1 MSKFGSILFICLSMT
16 FFSCSE
22 SGKKTSV
29 KTIEKDTV
37 VESLAYKPFDS
48 DFIDSIQT
56 FFEYDFSGTVL
67 VYKKGQMYKN
77 AFGYRDNQKKEKMDI
92 NDVFQLASVSKTVT
106 ATAVMLMHKKGKIN
120 IDSLVCKYMPDFP
133 YKNVSI
139 RHLLNHRSGLA
150 NYMYYTDTFWRDTS
164 RCMNNKDLYKFMVQC
179 QPKPYLMPDKSFSY
193 CNTNYALLA
202 VLVEK
207 VSGLKF
213 DQFVKK
219 EIFDVAGMKH
229 SYFIGCEPNN
239 MKTRTVIGRYDDYVY
254 TDKYYMDGILGD
266 KSLCSNVTDL
276 FLFHK
281 ALSDGK
287 LVSQQ
292 QLQEMSEPSYKYN
305 VYGGSYG
312 LGFRLFNSPQGKW
325 VYHNGWWRG
334 FWTSFWNRFDEEICI
349 VVLTNNKRSSHVDK
363 KGLGEFV
370 YQYPIR

>member
-1 MSKFGSILFICLSMT
+1 MMRNFLIFICFSIFL
-16 FFSCSE
+16 FSCSE
-22 SGKKTSV
+22 NLKKTPV
-29 KTIEKDTV
+29 KAEKNDSL
-37 VESLAYKPFDS
+37 VEKNNYLPFNTR
-48 DFIDSIQT
+48 FIDSVET
-56 FFEYDFSGTVL
+56 FFECDFSGTVL
-67 VYKKGQMYKN
+67 IYKKGHLYKK
-77 AFGYRDNQKKEKMDI
+77 AFGHRDKNKKEKMEI

-106 ATAVMLMHKKGKIN
+106 ATAVMLLRKKGLVN
-120 IDSLVCKYMPDFP
+120 IDSMFSFYLKDFP

-164 RCMNNKDLYKFMVQC
+164 KCMTNKDLYKFMVQC
-179 QPKPYLMPDKSFSY
+179 QPKPYLMPDKCFSY

-207 VSGLKF
+207 VSGLSF

-219 EIFDVAGMKH
+219 EIFEVAGMKH
-229 SYFIGCEPNN
+229 SYFIGCETNN
-239 MKTRTVIGRYDDYVY
+239 SKSKSLIGRYDDYEY
-254 TDKYYMDGILGD
+254 TEKYYMDGILGD

-281 ALSDGK
+281 ALKEGK

-292 QLQEMSEPSYKYN
+292 QLKEMSEPSYDYN

-312 LGFRLFNSPQGKW
+312 FGFRLFNSPQGKW

-334 FWTSFWNRFDEEICI
+334 FWTSFWNRFDEDICI

-363 KGLGEFV
+363 KGLGELV
-370 YQYPIR
+370 YRHSIK